1 MLQLRQEFLEGLVT
15 FLFEHNKDDHEDGVS
30 PPMRVQGQNLG
41 QVPILKISKFDIG
54 LIKMLFCP
62 IAKVEPL
69 ILKMKI

>member
-1 MLQLRQEFLEGLVT
+1 MRTGLV
-15 FLFEHNKDDHEDGVS
+15 
-30 PPMRVQGQNLG
+30 PPMRVQGQNLE

-62 IAKVEPL
+62 IAKVESL